1 MTSTCSLFWLDDFMR
16 RPWEAEKGTIGRSH
30 SPFMPANDEGTL
42 KVGRFPGWQ
51 AALAARQARP
61 AAPCPTIQD
70 HGTISES
77 RGTTGMKFTV
87 SHVDVSDFTHDGLMA
102 FFEYR
107 DLAVKETT
115 GGASKE

>member
-1 MTSTCSLFWLDDFMR
+1 
-16 RPWEAEKGTIGRSH
+16 
-30 SPFMPANDEGTL
+30 MPANGEGTV

-51 AALAARQARP
+51 AALAARQVRP
-61 AAPCPTIQD
+61 AALCPTIQD
-70 HGTISES
+70 HGTIRES

-107 DLAVKETT
+107 EFAVKETT